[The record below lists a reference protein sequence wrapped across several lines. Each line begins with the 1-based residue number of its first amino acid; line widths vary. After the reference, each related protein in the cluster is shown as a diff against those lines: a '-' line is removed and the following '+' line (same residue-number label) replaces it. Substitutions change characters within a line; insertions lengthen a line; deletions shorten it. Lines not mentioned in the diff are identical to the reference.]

1 MQFYKNYYANKLFL
15 LITAVTLSGHDLKLG
30 INN

>member
-1 MQFYKNYYANKLFL
+1 MRIIMQISFLKLF
-15 LITAVTLSGHDLKLG
+15 TAVTLSGHDLKLG